1 MTYDL
6 TEQGNAERFNAA
18 YGTFVRY
25 SPGLEWHVY
34 VGSEHRWVPD
44 HQGLKVIARMAHQ
57 AKDLSRSEE
66 ESEQKWGIR
75 SQSNAGIRG
84 AVSLL
89 RSINGIEVKPGDFD
103 KDPFLLNLFG
113 GTSLRLNPD
122 ARTSDGEIALVTTEA
137 SDAANLC
144 TKQTT
149 TRPRH
154 HEHSLFASLIEFM
167 FPDPNVRAFVQRAF
181 GYSITGSVSEEALF
195 IMYGGAGMGKNTL
208 LEPIL
213 KAMGSYAANAAPD
226 LLTRK
231 RAGSEAIPTDVAD
244 LMGLRLAWANE
255 ASDENS
261 LDEEKVKRI
270 VSTGNLKARRMRQ
283 DFFEFPM
290 THKLWLTTN
299 HLPRIADQDNGIWR
313 RVYPIELTRTL
324 ASASWNVDGTLKA
337 ELEGST
343 EQETILQWLID
354 GAENYLREGLH
365 APESIIALRS
375 QYKAEGDIV
384 GQFLSEACSVVEEE
398 GTAVDRLTNPQLWAK
413 WQSWAEGDKERE
425 RMVQST
431 LSRRLKARGFTQKA
445 SNGGPRFW
453 PNLANK

>member
-1 MTYDL
+1 MFDL
-6 TEQGNAERFNAA
+6 TEAGNARRFAA
-18 YGTFVRY
+18 DFGKYVRY
-25 SPGLEWHVY
+25 SAGLEWFVY
-34 VGSEHRWVPD
+34 VGAEHRWRQDP
-44 HQGLKVIARMAHQ
+44 QGLKVGARMMGQ
-57 AKDLSRSEE
+57 AERLTQDEE
-66 ESEQKWGIR
+66 ESVQKWGIR
-75 SQSNAGIRG
+75 SQSNAGVKG
-84 AVSLL
+84 AMSLL
-89 RSINGIEVKPGDFD
+89 RGVEGIEVKPGDFD
-103 KDPFLLNLFG
+103 KDPFLLNLYG

-122 ARTSDGEIALVTTEA
+122 ARTSDGEIPFVTIEA
-137 SDAANLC
+137 ANAANLC

-154 HEHSLFASLIEFM
+154 HEHSVFYSLVEFM
-167 FPDPNVRAFVQRAF
+167 FPDPEVRAFVQRAF

-213 KAMGSYAANAAPD
+213 KALGSYAANAAPD

-324 ASASWNVDGTLKA
+324 NSASWNVDGTLKA
-337 ELEGST
+337 ELESST

-384 GQFLSEACSVVEEE
+384 GLFLTEACQVVDEI
-398 GTAVDRLTNPQLWAK
+398 GDAIDRLTTKQIWAK
-413 WQSWAEGDKERE
+413 WQAWAEGDKERE
-425 RMVQST
+425 RMTHSA
-431 LSRRLKARGFTQKA
+431 LSRRLKARGLEKKRG
-445 SNGGPRFW
+445 SNGGPDFW